1 MDGND
6 ISQYVMDNL
15 PQVILLVGGVLA
27 ISIALTYVKDRDSWK
42 YKILTAIGL
51 IFGIMMAVVAVEKYG
66 EWRLSTAVIIA
77 VAAFTL
83 IIRPF
88 RQVHFAAILALLVM
102 VVVYMAL
109 GGVSTVGDI
118 DISFLAENPARAIVA
133 FIIGALVY
141 AMFNFAEAI
150 VKMFGKALNCWP
162 LLFVLGCVCI
172 VEAVLM
178 FTGNGSIADYI
189 STNRVLRS
197 I

>member
-1 MDGND
+1 
-6 ISQYVMDNL
+6 MDNL